1 MKKEK
6 LVDAMSLADDK
17 YVWEAR
23 PGRSRNN
30 KMRRL
35 SIIAAC
41 LAVFVTAASLWLLV
55 PYNTDPPDVSQ
66 YADSEYYDVIKQL
79 NVLTYRKPSDKN
91 NYEKYIEGAFRVMED
106 SMGMDLPDS
115 EAPME
120 GESAQP
126 EWNGAEYVEVTD
138 NQVAGVIE
146 GDLFKRSRT
155 HLYYLHGDMLYI
167 YNIAGEESVRVG
179 EFRLPSREY
188 QIESN
193 KTEHVGYTVLE
204 MYLSQDG
211 KTVTLVANGY
221 QSVYQQRALVAVI
234 SLDVSDPKNVTIKA
248 RAELSGSYTSSRMV
262 DGKLLLMSEF
272 YVGMNPDFSDES
284 TFLPQLDTGEG
295 PVSIPAENIILPEK
309 MDSRRYTVVSVFDE
323 GTLQSGGVCAF
334 LSYSQQV
341 YVSTTTVYATHG
353 YSVKDTT
360 PEGYTDRHSMT
371 EIAAVHFADGALTL
385 GNTFAVDGYV
395 KDQYSMDVYDGMLRV
410 VTTTDHVL
418 CVESGDS
425 RGNVLTQ
432 IVTDERTGSS
442 ASLYVFDDA
451 TGALLGSVEHFAP
464 VGETVESVRFDGT
477 AAYVCTAVVVTMTDP
492 VFFFDL
498 SDPANITY
506 TDTGVIEGYS
516 TSLINLGEGFLLGIG
531 VGDTWGSL
539 KIEVYEQDPSAG
551 NGVASVDAWVL
562 ENVNYSAEYKSY
574 YIDRENNLVGL
585 PIYESSSGTTKYVLL
600 HFDGYKLRS
609 ILTLP
614 IASPGAG
621 PRLTLDNVRAT
632 IIEEDL
638 YVLAADQFIVR
649 AVDPSASAMPIQAH
663 EILDIAISVCGAKH
677 DYTTQNL
684 NVNESEWTV
693 EFWEDGAKLPAA
705 TVTLDV
711 YGNVMGIRW
720 AE

>member
-1 MKKEK
+1 
-6 LVDAMSLADDK
+6 
-17 YVWEAR
+17 
-23 PGRSRNN
+23 
-30 KMRRL
+30 
-35 SIIAAC
+35 
-41 LAVFVTAASLWLLV
+41 
-55 PYNTDPPDVSQ
+55 
-66 YADSEYYDVIKQL
+66 
-79 NVLTYRKPSDKN
+79 
-91 NYEKYIEGAFRVMED
+91 
-106 SMGMDLPDS
+106 
-115 EAPME
+115 
-120 GESAQP
+120 
-126 EWNGAEYVEVTD
+126 
-138 NQVAGVIE
+138 
-146 GDLFKRSRT
+146 
-155 HLYYLHGDMLYI
+155 MLYI

-284 TFLPQLDTGEG
+284 TFLPQIDTGEG

-323 GTLQSGGVCAF
+323 GTLHSGGVCAF
-334 LSYSQQV
+334 LSYSQEV
-341 YVSTTTVYATHG
+341 YVSPTTVYATHG

-371 EIAAVHFADGALTL
+371 EIAAVHYADGALTR

-432 IVTDERTGSS
+432 VVTDERTGSS

-451 TGALLGSVEHFAP
+451 TGALLGSVEQFAP

-539 KIEVYEQDPSAG
+539 KIEVYEEDPSAG

-562 ENVNYSAEYKSY
+562 ENTGYAAEYKSY

-585 PIYESSSGTTKYVLL
+585 PIYENSSGTTKYVLL
-600 HFDGYKLRS
+600 HFDNYKLRP